1 MGRLGRQK
9 QELLCV
15 FFVAFAFLHKHNEF
29 DERVLV
35 DVVIALDY
43 QVPHNF
49 AQSRRVL
56 LVNTDIDDLVEQLLS
71 HALNLLIFLYVF
83 HDLFEMLLLW
93 PHGQSLKKVLVNQR
107 MHFHL
112 LIREDI
118 SGKKI
123 LRLFPLLFSRE
134 RREEYLVDHQLN
146 IWDEL
151 IKLVSLINH

>member
-1 MGRLGRQK
+1 M
-9 QELLCV
+9 
-15 FFVAFAFLHKHNEF
+15 
-29 DERVLV
+29 
-35 DVVIALDY
+35 
-43 QVPHNF
+43 
-49 AQSRRVL
+49 
-56 LVNTDIDDLVEQLLS
+56 VNTDIDDLVEQLLR

-123 LRLFPLLFSRE
+123 LRLFPLLLSRE